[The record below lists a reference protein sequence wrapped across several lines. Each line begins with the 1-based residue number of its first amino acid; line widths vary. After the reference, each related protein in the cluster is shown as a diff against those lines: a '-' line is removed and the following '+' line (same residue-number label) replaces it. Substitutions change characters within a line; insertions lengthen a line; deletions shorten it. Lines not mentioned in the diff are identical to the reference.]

1 MEIRREA
8 ALDLPHILL
17 LVDVDKVSLLP
28 ALGERARNRLLLYD
42 TPLMLGAGKITGW
55 LLDKEAD
62 WALLAEGLETLAS
75 RAMTRYGPT
84 KPGDAP
90 FLFAAGDGNHSLA
103 TAKAV
108 WEEYK
113 KAHAGEPG
121 LENHPARWALAEL
134 ENLYDSG
141 ISFEPIHRI
150 LFGAN
155 MDETLAAMAALPS
168 FTARPVSGPEELSA
182 QVADPTAPTNRYGLI
197 SAGRY
202 VVGESSGTGGTS
214 SEASSVATGDLQP
227 LLDRFLEAGGQDL
240 AIDYIH
246 GEEVLFKLAEQN
258 NAPPQTGILLPPI
271 KKAGLFQTVARSGPL
286 PRKSFSMGEAEEK
299 RFYFEC
305 RKLFEEK
312 K

>member
-1 MEIRREA
+1 
-8 ALDLPHILL
+8 
-17 LVDVDKVSLLP
+17 
-28 ALGERARNRLLLYD
+28 
-42 TPLMLGAGKITGW
+42 MLGAGRVTGW
-55 LLDKEAD
+55 LLDEEAD
-62 WALLAEGLETLAS
+62 WALLAEGLEALAA
-75 RAMTRYGPT
+75 RAATRYGPAST
-84 KPGDAP
+84 GGGPATHGGGTASSGDGPAGLDAP

-134 ENLYDSG
+134 ENLYDPG

-150 LFGAN
+150 LFGAT
-155 MDETLAAMAALPS
+155 MDETLAVMAALPG
-168 FTARPVSGPEELSA
+168 FTTRPVSGAEELSA
-182 QVADPTAPTNRYGLI
+182 LVADPAAPATRYGLI

-202 VVGESSGTGGTS
+202 VVGESSGTGGTG
-214 SEASSVATGDLQP
+214 SEASSLATSDLQP
-227 LLDRFLEAGGQDL
+227 LLDRFLEAGGPHRAAPPQTGQDL

-246 GEEVLFKLAEQN
+246 GEEALFKLAEQSK
-258 NAPPQTGILLPPI
+258 APPRTGILLPPI

-286 PRKSFSMGEAEEK
+286 PRKSFYMGEAEEK

-305 RKLFEEK
+305 RKLFEERS
-312 K
+312 